1 MSQLKIRIA
10 SRGSALALW
19 QTNHVK
25 KLLESAHPGITVEI
39 TIIKTTGDQILNSPL
54 SVIGG
59 KGVFTK
65 ELEES
70 LLANETD
77 IAVHSLKDLPTTLPD
92 GLQIT
97 AILKRASVEDAFLSN
112 SADMTIESLPHGA
125 TVATGSLRRK
135 AQLLALRPDLNIVD
149 IRGNV
154 PTRIEKLRNSTW
166 SGMLLA
172 SAGIERL
179 GLSNAINQKIPTTTI
194 LPAPGQGA
202 IAIEARAGDEAISEI
217 CSVLHDVQT
226 AYAVTAEREVLRMLG
241 GGCQVPLGTFAN
253 NNKNGIL
260 ELDSCIAMT
269 DGKKMIRASA
279 VAEDSESPLELGA
292 RVASMLI
299 EQGGDSIISSLSGD
313 DFASLMGTM

>member
-1 MSQLKIRIA
+1 MKIRIA

-25 KLLESAHPGITVEI
+25 ALLESAHPGITVEI

-92 GLQIT
+92 GLQVT

-112 SADMTIESLPHGA
+112 SVGMTIESLPHGA
-125 TVATGSLRRK
+125 TVATGSLRRR

-179 GLSNAINQKIPTTTI
+179 GLSEAINQKIPTTTI

-202 IAIEARAGDEAISEI
+202 VAIEARAGDEAISAI
-217 CSVLHDVQT
+217 CSVLHDSQT
-226 AYAVTAEREVLRMLG
+226 ANEVTAEREVLCMLG
-241 GGCQVPLGTFAN
+241 GGCQVPLGTFARS
-253 NNKNGIL
+253 KDGIL

-279 VAEDSESPLELGA
+279 VGGKNESPSVLGA

-299 EQGGDSIISSLSGD
+299 EQGGNSIIASLSGD
-313 DFASLMGTM
+313 DFTSLMRTM

>member
-112 SADMTIESLPHGA
+112 SVGMTIESLPHGA

-179 GLSNAINQKIPTTTI
+179 GLSDAINQKIPTTTI

-202 IAIEARAGDEAISEI
+202 IAIEARTGDEAISEI
-217 CSVLHDVQT
+217 CSVLHDAQT

-253 NNKNGIL
+253 NKDGIL

-279 VAEDSESPLELGA
+279 VAQDNESPSELGA

-299 EQGGDSIISSLSGD
+299 EQGGDSIIASLSGD
-313 DFASLMGTM
+313 DFTSLMGTM

>member
-1 MSQLKIRIA
+1 MNQMKIRIA

-25 KLLESAHPGITVEI
+25 TLLESAHPGIAVEI

-92 GLQIT
+92 GLQVT

-112 SADMTIESLPHGA
+112 SAGMTIESLPHGA

-179 GLSNAINQKIPTTTI
+179 GLSEAINQKIPTTTI
-194 LPAPGQGA
+194 IPAPGQGA
-202 IAIEARAGDEAISEI
+202 IAIEARAGDESIATI
-217 CSVLHDVQT
+217 CSVLHDEQT
-226 AYAVTAEREVLRMLG
+226 ANAVTAEREVLRMLG
-241 GGCQVPLGTFAN
+241 GGCQVPLGTFASERD
-253 NNKNGIL
+253 GALHL
-260 ELDSCIAMT
+260 ESCIAMT
-269 DGKKMIRASA
+269 DGKKMIRANA
-279 VAEDSESPLELGA
+279 VSGLNETPFELGG

-299 EQGGDSIISSLSGD
+299 EQGGDSIIASLSGD
-313 DFASLMGTM
+313 DFTSLMGTM

>member
-1 MSQLKIRIA
+1 MTEKIRIA

-25 KLLESAHPGITVEI
+25 ALLEAAHPGITVEI
-39 TIIKTTGDQILNSPL
+39 IIIKTTGDQILNSPL

-70 LLANETD
+70 LLASETD
-77 IAVHSLKDLPTTLPD
+77 IAVHSLKDLPTMLPD
-92 GLQIT
+92 ELHIS
-97 AILKRASVEDAFLSN
+97 AILKRASVEDVFLSN
-112 SADMTIESLPHGA
+112 TKGMTLESLPHGA
-125 TVATGSLRRK
+125 TIATGSLRRK

-154 PTRIEKLRNSTW
+154 PTRVEKLRNSTW

-172 SAGIERL
+172 LAGVERL
-179 GLSNAINQKIPTTTI
+179 GLSEAINQKLPTSTM

-202 IAIEARAGDEAISEI
+202 IAIESRTDDQRVSTLCASLYDKE
-217 CSVLHDVQT
+217 T
-226 AYAVTAEREVLRMLG
+226 ADAVTAEREVLRMLG
-241 GGCQVPLGTFAN
+241 GGCQVPLGTFARHE
-253 NNKNGIL
+253 NGTL
-260 ELDSCIAMT
+260 VLDSCIAMT

-279 VAEDSESPLELGA
+279 VAEQSESPSELGA

-299 EQGGDSIISSLSGD
+299 EQGGDSIIASLSDD
-313 DFASLMGTM
+313 DFTSLMGTM

>member
-112 SADMTIESLPHGA
+112 SVGMTIESLPHGA

-179 GLSNAINQKIPTTTI
+179 G
-194 LPAPGQGA
+194 
-202 IAIEARAGDEAISEI
+202 
-217 CSVLHDVQT
+217 
-226 AYAVTAEREVLRMLG
+226 
-241 GGCQVPLGTFAN
+241 
-253 NNKNGIL
+253 
-260 ELDSCIAMT
+260 
-269 DGKKMIRASA
+269 
-279 VAEDSESPLELGA
+279 
-292 RVASMLI
+292 
-299 EQGGDSIISSLSGD
+299 
-313 DFASLMGTM
+313 

>member
-1 MSQLKIRIA
+1 MTEKIRIA

-25 KLLESAHPGITVEI
+25 GLLEAVHPEISVEI
-39 TIIKTTGDQILNSPL
+39 VIIKTTGDQILNSPL

-70 LLANETD
+70 LLASETD

-92 GLQIT
+92 GLHIS
-97 AILKRASVEDAFLSN
+97 AILKRASAEDVFLSN
-112 SADMTIESLPHGA
+112 TKGMTIESLPHGA
-125 TVATGSLRRK
+125 TIATGSLRRK
-135 AQLLALRPDLNIVD
+135 AQLLALRPDLSIVD

-172 SAGIERL
+172 CAGVERL
-179 GLSNAINQKIPTTTI
+179 GLSEAINQKIPTSTI

-202 IAIEARAGDEAISEI
+202 IAIESRINDQRVSTLCASLYDK
-217 CSVLHDVQT
+217 QT
-226 AYAVTAEREVLRMLG
+226 ADAVTAEREVLRMLG
-241 GGCQVPLGTFAN
+241 GGCQVPLGTFARHE
-253 NNKNGIL
+253 NGTL
-260 ELDSCIAMT
+260 VLDSCIAMT
-269 DGKKMIRASA
+269 DGKKMIRANA
-279 VAEDSESPLELGA
+279 VAEQNEYPSELGA

-299 EQGGDSIISSLSGD
+299 EQGGDSIIASLSDD
-313 DFASLMGTM
+313 DFTSLMETM

>member
-1 MSQLKIRIA
+1 MAQKIRIA

-25 KLLESAHPGITVEI
+25 GLLESAYPGITVEI

-92 GLQIT
+92 GLLVT

-112 SADMTIESLPHGA
+112 STGMTIESLPHGA
-125 TVATGSLRRK
+125 TVATGSLRRR

-179 GLSNAINQKIPTTTI
+179 GLSEAINQKIPTTTI

-202 IAIEARAGDEAISEI
+202 IAIEARTGDEAISAI
-217 CSVLHDVQT
+217 CSALHDSNT
-226 AYAVTAEREVLRMLG
+226 ADTVTAEREVLRTLG
-241 GGCQVPLGTFAN
+241 GGCQVPLGTFARYE
-253 NNKNGIL
+253 NGTL
-260 ELDSCIAMT
+260 VLDSCIAMT
-269 DGKKMIRASA
+269 DGKKMIRANA
-279 VAEDSESPLELGA
+279 VAQGNESPSKLGA

-299 EQGGDSIISSLSGD
+299 EQGGDSIIGSLSAD
-313 DFASLMGTM
+313 DFTSLMGTM

>member
-1 MSQLKIRIA
+1 MGQKIRIA

-25 KLLESAHPGITVEI
+25 GLLEAAHPGITVEI
-39 TIIKTTGDQILNSPL
+39 VIIKTTGDQILNSPL

-97 AILKRASVEDAFLSN
+97 AILQRASVEDAFLSN
-112 SADMTIESLPHGA
+112 STGMTIESLPRGA

-179 GLSNAINQKIPTTTI
+179 GLSEAINQKIPTTTI

-202 IAIEARAGDEAISEI
+202 IAIEARTDDESIATI
-217 CSVLHDVQT
+217 CS
-226 AYAVTAEREVLRMLG
+226 A
-241 GGCQVPLGTFAN
+241 
-253 NNKNGIL
+253 
-260 ELDSCIAMT
+260 
-269 DGKKMIRASA
+269 
-279 VAEDSESPLELGA
+279 
-292 RVASMLI
+292 
-299 EQGGDSIISSLSGD
+299 
-313 DFASLMGTM
+313 

>member
-1 MSQLKIRIA
+1 MTEKIHIA

-25 KLLESAHPGITVEI
+25 GLLEVAHPGITVEI
-39 TIIKTTGDQILNSPL
+39 VIIKTTGDQILNSPL

-70 LLANETD
+70 LLAGETD
-77 IAVHSLKDLPTTLPD
+77 IAVHSLKDLPTTFPD
-92 GLQIT
+92 GLHVS

-112 SADMTIESLPHGA
+112 SKGMTIESLPHGA
-125 TVATGSLRRK
+125 TIATGSLRRK

-172 SAGIERL
+172 CAGVERL
-179 GLSNAINQKIPTTTI
+179 GLSEVISQKIPTPTI

-202 IAIEARAGDEAISEI
+202 IAIESRINDQRVLTLCAS
-217 CSVLHDVQT
+217 LHDKQT
-226 AYAVTAEREVLRMLG
+226 ADAVTAEREVLRMLG
-241 GGCQVPLGTFAN
+241 GGCQVPLGTFARYEN
-253 NNKNGIL
+253 DNLK
-260 ELDSCIAMT
+260 LDSCIAMT
-269 DGKKMIRASA
+269 DGKKMIRANA
-279 VAEDSESPLELGA
+279 VAEQNESPSELGA
-292 RVASMLI
+292 RVASILI
-299 EQGGDSIISSLSGD
+299 EQGGDSIIASLSGD
-313 DFASLMGTM
+313 DFTSLMGTM

>member
-1 MSQLKIRIA
+1 MTEKIRIA

-25 KLLESAHPGITVEI
+25 GLLEAAHPGITVEI
-39 TIIKTTGDQILNSPL
+39 VIVKTTGDQILNSPL

-70 LLANETD
+70 LLAGETD

-92 GLQIT
+92 GLHIS
-97 AILKRASVEDAFLSN
+97 AILKRASVEDVFLSN
-112 SADMTIESLPHGA
+112 TNGMTIESLPHGA
-125 TVATGSLRRK
+125 TIATGSLRRK

-172 SAGIERL
+172 CAGVERL
-179 GLSNAINQKIPTTTI
+179 GLSEAINQKIPTSTI

-202 IAIEARAGDEAISEI
+202 IAIESRINDQRVSTLCAS
-217 CSVLHDVQT
+217 LHDKQT
-226 AYAVTAEREVLRMLG
+226 ADAVTAEREVLRMLG
-241 GGCQVPLGTFAN
+241 GGCQVPLGTFARHE
-253 NNKNGIL
+253 NGTL
-260 ELDSCIAMT
+260 VLDSCIAMT
-269 DGKKMIRASA
+269 DGKKMIRANA
-279 VAEDSESPLELGA
+279 VAEQNESPSELGA

-299 EQGGDSIISSLSGD
+299 EQGGDSIIASLSGD
-313 DFASLMGTM
+313 DFTSLMGTM

>member
-1 MSQLKIRIA
+1 MAQKIRIA

-25 KLLESAHPGITVEI
+25 SLLESAHPGITVEI

-77 IAVHSLKDLPTTLPD
+77 IAVHSLKDLPTSLPD
-92 GLQIT
+92 GLQVT

-112 SADMTIESLPHGA
+112 TVGMTIESLPHGA
-125 TVATGSLRRK
+125 TIATGSLRRK

-179 GLSNAINQKIPTTTI
+179 GLSEAINQKIPTSTM

-202 IAIEARAGDEAISEI
+202 IAIEARAGDEAIATI
-217 CSVLHDVQT
+217 CSVLHDSQT
-226 AYAVTAEREVLRMLG
+226 AHAVSAEREVLRMLG

-253 NNKNGIL
+253 SNDGIL

-279 VAEDSESPLELGA
+279 VAQENESPSELGA

-299 EQGGDSIISSLSGD
+299 EQGGDRIIASLSGD
-313 DFASLMGTM
+313 DFTSLMGTM